1 MELFVKELGPTVL
14 TTDGR
19 VLICKVC
26 EKEVKASVFNMDL
39 CQMSVETNIPLYK
52 VQDPS
57 FKNFM
62 LKYCKEILPDHT
74 TLRKHY
80 LKKLYEGTIHRIR
93 SAIGDKRIWVSID
106 ETTDAKGHPY
116 SLDGGTWLS
125 AALYYAR
132 HLEDIKRV
140 LEELDESEAAAIKK
154 SKDLLLNTSVKS
166 HLTFIAANFSAL
178 PDYIKKLECS
188 SQMLSVTLK
197 IFNEF
202 KQRINEAEGPK
213 GEMVKSKLKRVLQQN
228 PGFEILTQI
237 ERALSGEAGGPSI
250 AEMSVAEI
258 SCFKYAPAVSVDEER
273 SFSRYKSLLS
283 DRRHGLTPENA
294 KFHMIPMCN
303 VTPVE

>member
-1 MELFVKELGPTVL
+1 
-14 TTDGR
+14 
-19 VLICKVC
+19 
-26 EKEVKASVFNMDL
+26 MDL
-39 CQMSVETNIPLYK
+39 CQMLVETNIPLYK

-106 ETTDAKGHPY
+106 ETTDAKGQYVVNTVIGCLTAEESSTPY
-116 SLDGGTWLS
+116 LIDSEIVERTNHATTAQAFMNSLNLLWPEGIQHNKVLLFVSDAAPYMKKAAAGLKVLFPNMIHVTCLAHGIHRVCEEIRVLFPEVDSIIANVKKIFLKAPPRIRVLRATAPNVPSPPEPILTRWGTWLS

-132 HLEDIKRV
+132 HLEDIRRV

-178 PDYIKKLECS
+178 PDYIKKTR
-188 SQMLSVTLK
+188 M
-197 IFNEF
+197 
-202 KQRINEAEGPK
+202 
-213 GEMVKSKLKRVLQQN
+213 
-228 PGFEILTQI
+228 
-237 ERALSGEAGGPSI
+237 
-250 AEMSVAEI
+250 
-258 SCFKYAPAVSVDEER
+258 
-273 SFSRYKSLLS
+273 
-283 DRRHGLTPENA
+283 
-294 KFHMIPMCN
+294 
-303 VTPVE
+303 